1 MIKNVM
7 DLAELKI
14 QFFDKIGKD
23 PPNEWEIEEYL
34 SFLLVLPKDRQNAV
48 LEQVPAIWPVSHAL
62 CYNYLSQ
69 VKDCLTCL
77 EPAQLQEWVVG
88 LLDAYEASGLRGA
101 QHYMIDVEKNFLC
114 KIRGETGI
122 VLEKIKKRLR
132 VFVQGVAGESLEIL
146 SADHPSTDGQAIF
159 LPPEVTVFPRD
170 EENYLL
176 YKFMAAFQAGH
187 IILKTYGRNIP
198 TDDPLVTRVSLAYG
212 IPMLQKR
219 PPLASFFS
227 LFPEKLLIQDIF
239 LVVQSHG
246 ICSWLSE
253 NLPGLCRDLHG
264 VGTAIIDHFP
274 KGRLSPK
281 NDVVTRLQK
290 EILRI
295 WLYNTGVPASSDL
308 ILHKTLKALAAKKHT
323 NLGEQE
329 VFAVAAEIY
338 RMIKEYPG
346 SYQPQVHP
354 FIGSLRIKE
363 AQKVRLKRQQ
373 EDKQKFIEAFGA
385 LILSQENK
393 QSCEEED
400 GVRPAGFSQT
410 VNEDGLLVTIG
421 RDGESELQDRE
432 PVPNKMT
439 LQFGNAEIDIPED
452 MQPLVDR
459 IRDDLGGVPE
469 VYISSAA
476 GQAGQGLSPNRGP
489 VDPDEKPLNGNLVY
503 DEWDYRRSA
512 FRKNWCHM
520 REKKLSP
527 VGGNFVSNTID
538 KYSGLLIKLRRQFE
552 MMRLQERFVKRQK
565 DGDDIDLDA
574 VIEFLG
580 DRVSGSSN
588 DERFYRRLARDKRDI
603 AAVFLVDMSSSTE
616 GWINTAI
623 KEALL
628 LMGESLSIL
637 GDRFAIYGF
646 SGMRRLRSEL
656 FLIKGFEEPYS
667 DHTRGKIAAINPQEY
682 TRMGPPIRHLTKI
695 LSETDARVR
704 LLITLSDGKPEDYD
718 DYKGE
723 YAIEDTRHAL
733 IEAKALGIHPFCIT
747 IDKHAHDYMA
757 HMYGEVNYIFLND
770 VQQLPA
776 RMPSIYR
783 GLTT

>member
-1 MIKNVM
+1 M
-7 DLAELKI
+7 DLAELKN
-14 QFFDKIGKD
+14 QFFDKITKD

-34 SFLLVLPKDRQNAV
+34 SLLLVLPKDQQNAV
-48 LEQVPAIWPVSHAL
+48 LQQVPAIWPVSHAL

-69 VKDCLTCL
+69 AKDCLACL
-77 EPAQLQEWVVG
+77 EPAQLHEWVVG

-114 KIRGETGI
+114 KIRGENGI
-122 VLEKIKKRLR
+122 VLEKVRKRLQ
-132 VFVQGVAGESLEIL
+132 VFIQGVTGEPLEIS
-146 SADHPSTDGQAIF
+146 SADHPSTDGQTLF
-159 LPPEVTVFPRD
+159 LPSEINIFSAD
-170 EENYLL
+170 EQNYLL

-187 IILKTYGRNIP
+187 IALKTYGMSISSDNPFICTISQSYNKTWP
-198 TDDPLVTRVSLAYG
+198 SDQDPLSSYFA
-212 IPMLQKR
+212 
-219 PPLASFFS
+219 
-227 LFPEKLLIQDIF
+227 LFPDKMLIQDIF
-239 LVVQSHG
+239 QVVQSHN
-246 ICSWLSE
+246 IFRWLAE
-253 NLPGLCRDLHG
+253 KLPGLRSDLQMIG
-264 VGTAIIDHFP
+264 SSLVGQSNEQGKQT
-274 KGRLSPK
+274 KK
-281 NDVVTRLQK
+281 NVVASLQK
-290 EILRI
+290 EILRF
-295 WLYNTGVPASSDL
+295 WFVDNTSPASTDF
-308 ILHKTLKALAAKKHT
+308 ILHKALKLLTGKKRPNHELPDSLVIT
-323 NLGEQE
+323 
-329 VFAVAAEIY
+329 AEIY
-338 RMIKEYPG
+338 RMMKEYPG
-346 SYQPQVHP
+346 KYQSAIHQ
-354 FIGSLRIKE
+354 FIGTLNPRE
-363 AQKVRLKRQQ
+363 AHKVRLKRRQA
-373 EDKQKFIEAFGA
+373 DKQKFIETF
-385 LILSQENK
+385 
-393 QSCEEED
+393 
-400 GVRPAGFSQT
+400 
-410 VNEDGLLVTIG
+410 GLLVFSHQKQQARDDEDHPQQADLFQAVDEEGLLVVVG
-421 RDGESELQDRE
+421 REGESETKQQAKE
-432 PVPNKMT
+432 SGATMT
-439 LQFGNAEIDIPED
+439 LQLGNDEIQIPED
-452 MQPLVDR
+452 MQLLVNR
-459 IRDDLGGVPE
+459 IRGDLGEVPD
-469 VYISSAA
+469 VYISSGA
-476 GQAGQGLSPNRGP
+476 GQAGQGLSPNSGQAA
-489 VDPDEKPLNGNLVY
+489 PDEEALHGDLVY

-512 FRKNWCHM
+512 FRKNWCRLH
-520 REKKLSP
+520 EKNLSP

-588 DERFYRRLARDKRDI
+588 DERFYARLARDERDI

-656 FLIKGFEEPYS
+656 FLIKDFDESYS
-667 DHTRGKIAAINPQEY
+667 DHTRGKIAAINPQDY
-682 TRMGPPIRHLTKI
+682 TRMGPPIRHLTQI

-733 IEAKALGIHPFCIT
+733 IEAKALGVHPFCIT

-776 RMPSIYR
+776 RMPAIYR
-783 GLTT
+783 GLTS